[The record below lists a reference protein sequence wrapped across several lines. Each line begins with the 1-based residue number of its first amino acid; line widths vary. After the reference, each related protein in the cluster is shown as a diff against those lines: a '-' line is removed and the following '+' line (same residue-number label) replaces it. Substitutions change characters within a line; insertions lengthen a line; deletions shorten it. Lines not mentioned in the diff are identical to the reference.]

1 MAMMTI
7 GTMIVVGTRDVL
19 ELLCE
24 AEVDSRFCEPLD
36 DELEPLCTIYVSLC
50 RW

>member
-1 MAMMTI
+1 MMTI
-7 GTMIVVGTRDVL
+7 GMMTVVGTRDML

-24 AEVDSRFCEPLD
+24 AEVDSRFCEPLV
-36 DELEPLCTIYVSLC
+36 DELEPLCTVYVSPC

>member
-1 MAMMTI
+1 MMTI
-7 GTMIVVGTRDVL
+7 GMMTVVGTRDML
-19 ELLCE
+19 ELLFE

-36 DELEPLCTIYVSLC
+36 DELGPLCTIYVSPC